1 VGDSNSHCNVA
12 NKKIEMTKQKFYN
25 PDKCNSFEMQF
36 GFEQPKN
43 YNHARDLR
51 NKIKRYE
58 NDKNNRKR
66 SKESV

>member
-1 VGDSNSHCNVA
+1 M
-12 NKKIEMTKQKFYN
+12 NKLYN

-36 GFEQPKN
+36 GFEQPKH

-58 NDKNNRKR
+58 NQRH
-66 SKESV
+66 SKKPVNKETSFTR